1 MIKNAF
7 KVIFNNIIPD
17 THKPY
22 INYVR
27 QKRLIPKE
35 EITEK
40 FKRLKM
46 TKKAND
52 ELSDKEKIFYGLLT
66 TLDLDKE
73 QRKMFK
79 LKVKELENI
88 TDQYEL

>member
-1 MIKNAF
+1 
-7 KVIFNNIIPD
+7 
-17 THKPY
+17 
-22 INYVR
+22 
-27 QKRLIPKE
+27 
-35 EITEK
+35 
-40 FKRLKM
+40 M